1 MRRRLQAGDDS
12 GSAIS
17 EFVMVSALLTVLTL
31 SVLQLA
37 IALLVRN
44 TVLDAAAEGARY
56 ASLADN
62 TPADGVARTADL
74 IATAIGP
81 RYAENVTA
89 SFGSYLGHPAVIVS
103 VQAPLPVVG
112 LLGIEGGLEVFG
124 HAAIE
129 RLG

>member
-1 MRRRLQAGDDS
+1 MRRPVRAANDT
-12 GSAIS
+12 GSAS
-17 EFVMVSALLTVLTL
+17 AEFVMVSALLTLVTL
-31 SVLQLA
+31 AVLQLG

-44 TVLDAAAEGARY
+44 TVLDAAAEGARF

-62 TPADGVARTADL
+62 TTADGVARTEDL

-89 SFGSYLGHPAVIVS
+89 SLDTYLGHPAVV
-103 VQAPLPVVG
+103 VTVRTALPLFGLVG
-112 LLGIEGGLEVFG
+112 LDGALEVTG

-129 RLG
+129 QLG

>member
-1 MRRRLQAGDDS
+1 
-12 GSAIS
+12 
-17 EFVMVSALLTVLTL
+17 MVSALLTVLTL

-37 IALLVRN
+37 LALLVRN
-44 TVLDAAAEGARY
+44 TVLDAAAEGARF

-81 RYAENVTA
+81 RYAQNVTA
-89 SFGSYLGHPAVIVS
+89 DRGSFLGHPTVTVS
-103 VQAPLPVVG
+103 VSAPLPLVG
-112 LLGIEGGLEVFG
+112 LFGLDGGLEVSG

-129 RLG
+129 VVG